1 MGTLGRGRLS
11 TFGCPGRSSF
21 PLVIPLLQA
30 NGERPREIGAG
41 TEHRVRLSLT
51 ASLEVSA
58 AFTKLRRYVDGIDV
72 SSVGQGSSGVAKTQV
87 STQNAGELA

>member
-11 TFGCPGRSSF
+11 FGRPGRSSF

-30 NGERPREIGAG
+30 NGERLREIGAG
-41 TEHRVRLSLT
+41 TEHRVRLSLA

-58 AFTKLRRYVDGIDV
+58 AITQLRRYVDDIDL
-72 SSVGQGSSGVAKTQV
+72 SSVGQGVAKAQGATQT
-87 STQNAGELA
+87 SEELA